1 MQQQQEKGILVTQRF
16 HDGYLFV
23 QIGRTCWLLSQTLS
37 FPPAL
42 FFMQAL
48 VVLTIFALHILLS
61 SAVAAQQQLQ
71 QLQIP
76 IQSSKGDPDWLPSP
90 FTVEWV
96 QLLEQFYNTFG
107 GHRNASR
114 EEDECPVEIPEFACD
129 AFYWHDG
136 LDRQRSARHLRP
148 QVK

>member
-1 MQQQQEKGILVTQRF
+1 MTQRF

-61 SAVAAQQQLQ
+61 SAVAAQQQLLQ
-71 QLQIP
+71 QIP
-76 IQSSKGDPDWLPSP
+76 IQSSKGDPDLLPSP

-129 AFYWHDG
+129 AFYWHDA